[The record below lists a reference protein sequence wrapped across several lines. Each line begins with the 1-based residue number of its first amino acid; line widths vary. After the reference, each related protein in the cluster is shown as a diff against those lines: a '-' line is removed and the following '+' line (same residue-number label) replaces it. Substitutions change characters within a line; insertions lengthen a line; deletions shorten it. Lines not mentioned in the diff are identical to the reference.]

1 MEMQPSAEHASCGMQ
16 QHAVAPGRGHTC
28 PAGPTETTRHHTA
41 PRGVRCRSSLPSRD
55 LRGCSR
61 PQGSRG
67 ASPRRRPAY
76 HQSQPRTFGLTAPL
90 LKETEE
96 GSIVLLRAIA
106 FTSLPHQACTHPAS
120 GLMISRSARS
130 GCTMASVPPAPCPS
144 RSPELPL
151 ALPQRKHCASCR
163 EQLWFPHLDPLCC
176 SLPKTVPIARR
187 LNGNIRALSLRPPHP
202 RPLRRQRTSPHASW
216 GTAAPWWDPT
226 VGSETKQPPAGAVC
240 LRGPFTTVKQL
251 EESQTMKE
259 YGKKLHKS
267 S

>member
-1 MEMQPSAEHASCGMQ
+1 MPTPSSCWVKSMEMQPSAAHASCGVQ
-16 QHAVAPGRGHTC
+16 QRTVAPGRGHTC
-28 PAGPTETTRHHTA
+28 PAGPTEPTRRHTA
-41 PRGVRCRSSLPSRD
+41 PRGVRCRSSHPSRD

-67 ASPRRRPAY
+67 ASPRRSPAY

-90 LKETEE
+90 PKETEE

-151 ALPQRKHCASCR
+151 ALPQRQHSASCR
-163 EQLWFPHLDPLCC
+163 EQLRFPHLDPLCC

-202 RPLRRQRTSPHASW
+202 RSP
-216 GTAAPWWDPT
+216 
-226 VGSETKQPPAGAVC
+226 PPAGARQPHGGIPWWDRRPSSLQRVQFASVVL
-240 LRGPFTTVKQL
+240 LRQSNSLK
-251 EESQTMKE
+251 S
-259 YGKKLHKS
+259 HKP
-267 S
+267 